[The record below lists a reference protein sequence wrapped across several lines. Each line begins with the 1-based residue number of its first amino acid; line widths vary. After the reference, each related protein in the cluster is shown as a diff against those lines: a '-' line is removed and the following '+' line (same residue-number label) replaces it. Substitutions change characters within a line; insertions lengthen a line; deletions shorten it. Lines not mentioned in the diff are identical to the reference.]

1 MAAELRFERERTSLV
16 IEELTNLLD
25 GGELFTE
32 KRRKMGKPLRQT
44 SWDTGRRA
52 GHFDALPASVKI
64 V

>member
-32 KRRKMGKPLRQT
+32 KRRNMGKPIL
-44 SWDTGRRA
+44 SKSEK
-52 GHFDALPASVKI
+52 FI
-64 V
+64 VLV